1 MRISD
6 WSSDVC
12 SSDLYTY
19 QSAWFLRGFDAGVR
33 GTSEPQ
39 EARIGTMG
47 GRIIGPCPTGASA
60 AGRSPSEK
68 DKGPARA
75 GAFVRRIA
83 SASTRL
89 RRRPAFRALS
99 LKKQGSGQIDSPST
113 RDRKSTRLNSSH

>member
-47 GRIIGPCPTGASA
+47 GRIVGPCPTGASA
-60 AGRSPSEK
+60 AGRSPAEK
-68 DKGPARA
+68 DKGRQGPGHLFAASHRRSSDRA
-75 GAFVRRIA
+75 DAP
-83 SASTRL
+83 L
-89 RRRPAFRALS
+89 LALY
-99 LKKQGSGQIDSPST
+99 
-113 RDRKSTRLNSSH
+113 R

>member
-1 MRISD
+1 
-6 WSSDVC
+6 
-12 SSDLYTY
+12 
-19 QSAWFLRGFDAGVR
+19 
-33 GTSEPQ
+33 
-39 EARIGTMG
+39 MG

-99 LKKQGSGQIDSPST
+99 LKKKGSGQIDSPST
-113 RDRKSTRLNSSH
+113 RTIGSAHVRTPVTDALLVCTPLLEKKKQYDN